1 MHKYIVTVF
10 LWLLCYS
17 LKTQEDIRVF
27 KQFTSEDGLPAMELY
42 DVVQDSTGFIWLAT
56 STGLCKFDGYQFHN
70 FTTKNGLPQN
80 DIIEI
85 DYIDNTLWI
94 SSLGPLTYLQND
106 SFYQVPVKPNNLT
119 GHIEYEVVR
128 TPQEYYWISVFSD
141 LFFLSPELELL
152 PVPDHIKEDYI
163 RFWVFSGADGNTWI
177 YRSNLDEQNII
188 IVEEDRII
196 ENISLPQRCEQARFI
211 SPDFLN
217 NILFF
222 HCGQTIYSYNPKT
235 QEVNHELE
243 SDALPSDILT
253 HNDELWV
260 VYPRD
265 GIIVYKISNEGKLK
279 KHKHI
284 LKNSYPSAIHFDNEG
299 NLWVTTLGSG
309 LYFLPAQADKVSVIS
324 SDNRL
329 DEPALESVL
338 LYDSA
343 IWVGNRGGE
352 IYKYSL
358 EKKLLHKYQL
368 IKTTD
373 FGAITN
379 RIISMLPLSKDTI
392 LIGADRGLFL
402 LTGNITTK
410 LSADVTKHISQTPG
424 DSAICISTNHAVFI
438 TDKEEIF
445 KIYHDILKNGKSN
458 YQLKPA
464 ALGRSYSSYRTNLD
478 ELWVGDALYGLV
490 KYKDGKKDELSKRL
504 QALKALPKDIDL
516 FQDSILVVA
525 THGEG
530 VIFISPK
537 QFFQLDESKRLASNF
552 CSSLYIEKETIWV
565 GTNKGLSKIENLDL
579 KNLSAEISNFRKSD
593 GLITDDIQDLCIWG
607 DEVFLATQIGLNYF
621 SDEELSSTLIA
632 PNIVITKVT
641 INEKQQSLKN
651 YYHLKNDQNSIHI
664 QYVGLNYR
672 HRNNIRYAYKLEGLD
687 TEWKY
692 TQMLETRYSN
702 LAPGKYTFILKAIND
717 HGLEQEISAPINF
730 EIDPHFTQTIWF
742 PILISSFITFLTGL
756 GIYTWTARNKNRW
769 LQEEV
774 TQKTKEL
781 NTKIEDLAEANTKL
795 ARSNE
800 ELKQFAHVASH
811 DLKSPLRNI
820 SSFVQLLK
828 RRAKDKLDKSETE
841 FIDYAVQGARNMER
855 LIDDL
860 LNFSQVRQNSLD
872 REWVDTTDIIE
883 DIKESLKAEINSQ
896 NVNINVLNPMP
907 VLRISRLNI
916 QRLFQNLISNAIKFN
931 SSDNPIINIACKV
944 DDKYWLFAVEDN
956 GIGIDE
962 AYQTKIF
969 QIFQRLH
976 TPAEFPGTGVGLAI
990 CKKIVEENEGEIW
1003 LESKRGKGSVFFFTI
1018 PK

>member
-10 LWLLCYS
+10 VWLLCYS
-17 LKTQEDIRVF
+17 INAQEDIRVF

-56 STGLCKFDGYQFHN
+56 STGLCKFDGYQFHS

-94 SSLGPLTYLQND
+94 SSLGPLTYLKND
-106 SFYQVPVKPNNLT
+106 SFYQIPVKPNNLT

-128 TPQEYYWISVFSD
+128 TPQKHYWISVFSD
-141 LFFLSPELELL
+141 LFYLSPDLERL
-152 PVPDHIKEDYI
+152 PIPDHIKEDYM
-163 RFWVFSGADGNTWI
+163 RFWVFSGVDGNTWI
-177 YRSNLDEQNII
+177 YRSNLEEQNII
-188 IVEEDRII
+188 IVEEDSII
-196 ENISLPQRCEQARFI
+196 NNISLPQRCEQARFI

-217 NILFF
+217 DILFF
-222 HCGQTIYSYNPKT
+222 HCGQTIYSYNLKT

-243 SDALPSDILT
+243 SNALPSDILT
-253 HNDELWV
+253 YNNELWV

-265 GIIVYKISNEGKLK
+265 GIIVYTINSERKLK

-324 SDNRL
+324 SDNEL
-329 DEPALESVL
+329 EEPALESVL
-338 LYDSA
+338 LHDST

-358 EKKLLHKYQL
+358 DKKLLRKYQL

-373 FGAITN
+373 FGSITN
-379 RIISMLPLSKDTI
+379 RIISMLPLSKDTM

-402 LTGNITTK
+402 LTGNITTR
-410 LSADVTKHISQTPG
+410 LNAAVIKHITQTPG
-424 DSAICISTNHAVFI
+424 DSLICISTNHAVFI
-438 TDKEEIF
+438 TDKEEILRM
-445 KIYHDILKNGKSN
+445 YHDVLENGKSN
-458 YQLKPA
+458 HQFKSA
-464 ALGRSYSSYRTNLD
+464 ALGRSYSSYRTTSG
-478 ELWVGDALYGLV
+478 ELWVGNALYGLV
-490 KYKDGKKDELSKRL
+490 KYKDGKKEELGKHFK
-504 QALKALPKDIDL
+504 ALKALPKDIDL
-516 FQDSILVVA
+516 FRDSVLVVA

-530 VIFISPK
+530 VILITPK
-537 QFFQLDESKRLASNF
+537 HFFQLDKSKRLASNF
-552 CSSLYIEKETIWV
+552 CSSIHIEGETIWV
-565 GTNKGLSKIENLDL
+565 GTNKGLSKIENLDF

-593 GLITDDIQDLCIWG
+593 GLITDDIQDLCVWG

-621 SDEELSSTLIA
+621 SDEELSSTLTA

-641 INEKQQSLKN
+641 INEKQQALKD
-651 YYHLKNDQNSIHI
+651 YYHLRNDQNSIHI

-702 LAPGKYTFILKAIND
+702 LAPGSYTFLLKAIND
-717 HGLEQEISAPINF
+717 HGLEQEISTPINF
-730 EIDPHFTQTIWF
+730 EIAPHFTQTIWF
-742 PILISSFITFLTGL
+742 PILISSFITFLAIL
-756 GIYTWTARNKNRW
+756 GIYTWTARNRNRW
-769 LQEEV
+769 LQKEV
-774 TQKTKEL
+774 AQKTKEL
-781 NTKIEDLAEANTKL
+781 NTKIEDLAEANIKL
-795 ARSNE
+795 ERSNE

-841 FIDYAVQGARNMER
+841 FIDFAVQGTRNMER

-860 LNFSQVRQNSLD
+860 LNFSQIRQNSLD
-872 REWVDTTDIIE
+872 REWVDTARIIE
-883 DIKESLKAEINSQ
+883 DIEESLKAEIKSR
-896 NVNINVLNPMP
+896 NVNIIILTSLP
-907 VLRISRLNI
+907 VLRISRSNI

-931 SSDNPIINIACKV
+931 HSDKPTIKIACNTFAS
-944 DDKYWLFAVEDN
+944 YWLFTVEDN

-962 AYQTKIF
+962 TYQTKIF

-1003 LESKRGKGSVFFFTI
+1003 LESKKGKGSVFLFTI